1 MLTFILSEYI
11 DFFEG
16 KAQLVIAV
24 YLNTGPTDL
33 GATDALI
40 TCYCNEFN
48 RDLVKKIRD
57 YCSDNGLCY
66 RNPSPKLDDDIC

>member
-1 MLTFILSEYI
+1 MICVDFSHDKMLTFILSEYI

-33 GATDALI
+33 GATDALM
-40 TCYCNEFN
+40 
-48 RDLVKKIRD
+48 L
-57 YCSDNGLCY
+57 L
-66 RNPSPKLDDDIC
+66 